1 MEKQRTISAE
11 ELLVGARKES
21 LSRIN
26 QSSLRSHGKLWG
38 MDVFSWIN
46 PNMSTIGTTID
57 SFPFSVRWVGNAH
70 DLTAALESQPELMNK
85 LSAAFLFDN
94 STFSLKNEFLLGI
107 ENCVGTTSVEE
118 ALRMTKIAAK
128 PQSILLFTAS
138 GDNAED
144 AKNEFDRTLNLLQ
157 GK

>member
-1 MEKQRTISAE
+1 MEKQRIISAE
-11 ELLVGARKES
+11 ELLLGARKES

-46 PNMSTIGTTID
+46 PNMSTIGTTIN

-70 DLTAALESQPELMNK
+70 DLISVLESQPELIHK
-85 LSAAFLFDN
+85 LSAALMFDN
-94 STFSLKNEFLLGI
+94 SVFTLKNEHLLGI

-144 AKNEFDRTLNLLQ
+144 AKNEFERTLNLLQ